1 MPIYA
6 IAEFIKS
13 HTLVRVVLAKQPFY
27 IKGYIIGFDQYFN
40 LTIDNAVMVSSSH
53 EKNIRRIVLR
63 GENIAFIRDEL

>member
-13 HTLVRVVLAKQPFY
+13 HTLVRVVFTKQQFY

-40 LTIDNAVMVSSSH
+40 LTMDNAVLVNQSC
-53 EKNIRRIVLR
+53 EKNIHRIVLR
-63 GENIAFIRDEL
+63 GENIAFIRDEQ